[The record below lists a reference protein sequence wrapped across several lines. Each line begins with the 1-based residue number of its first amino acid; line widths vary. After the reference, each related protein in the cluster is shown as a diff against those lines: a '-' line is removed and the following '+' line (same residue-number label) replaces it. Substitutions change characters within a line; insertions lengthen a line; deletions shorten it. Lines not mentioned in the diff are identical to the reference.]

1 MKIFKS
7 GEFASMKNPTPGS
20 TYKEDL
26 LKKLNAQ
33 SLSGVFGL
41 VAPGDKGGE
50 YHVHEKGEHIIFII
64 SGEGVELV
72 EGKEI
77 PVKAG
82 DILYVPAGEKHTT
95 VNNSKGELRYLGFF
109 TCTPGKADRVEFK

>member
-1 MKIFKS
+1 MKMFKRE
-7 GEFASMKNPTPGS
+7 EFARMENPTPGS
-20 TYKEDL
+20 TYKQDL

-41 VAPGDKGGE
+41 VLPGDKGGD
-50 YHVHEKGEHIIFII
+50 YHYHEKGEHIIFII
-64 SGEGVELV
+64 SGEGVERV

-77 PVKAG
+77 PIKAG

-109 TCTPGKADRVEFK
+109 TCTPGKADRVELK

>member
-1 MKIFKS
+1 MKIFKTE
-7 GEFASMKNPTPGS
+7 EFVRMENPTPGS
-20 TYKEDL
+20 TYKQDL

-50 YHVHEKGEHIIFII
+50 YHYHEKGEHVIFII

-72 EGKEI
+72 EEKEI
-77 PVKAG
+77 PIKAG
-82 DILYVPAGEKHTT
+82 DILFVPAGEKHTT
-95 VNNSKGELRYLGFF
+95 VNNSKRELRYLGFF
-109 TCTPGKADRVEFK
+109 TSTPGKADRVELK